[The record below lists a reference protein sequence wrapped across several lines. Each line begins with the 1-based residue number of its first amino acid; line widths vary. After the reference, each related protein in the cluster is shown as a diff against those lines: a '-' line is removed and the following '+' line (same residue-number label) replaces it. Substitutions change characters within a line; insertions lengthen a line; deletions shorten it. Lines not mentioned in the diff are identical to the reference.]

1 MSRVAPDYGRYNKTS
16 FSPDI
21 IIGIESPDLG
31 QCVGSLRACMT
42 FLTGSH
48 SWPEALERALVE
60 ACVTALVNHNEQLE
74 VRGPLFAC
82 KAVNLLNRQPPAV

>member
-1 MSRVAPDYGRYNKTS
+1 MARVAPDYGRYNKTS

-21 IIGIESPDLG
+21 IIGIESPELG

-74 VRGPLFAC
+74 VLWGVCLHGTR
-82 KAVNLLNRQPPAV
+82 NLNCRPPAV